1 MNRATALWGRPRR
14 EITEEEYEEFYKH
27 VAHDFEAPLDTIH
40 AQVEGNVEYTVL
52 LFVPGR
58 APFDLWDRN
67 VRRGLRLYVR
77 RVFILEDAGDL
88 LPAYLRFMR
97 GVIDSSDLPL
107 NVSREILQSNR
118 QVEAIRSGTVKRVLG
133 ALDKLAEGDA
143 EKYAKFW
150 GEFGKVLKEGV
161 VEDASNR
168 DAIAALL
175 RFHSTADEDGEPAV
189 SLAAYVER
197 MNKGQE
203 AIHYLTADSLTA
215 ARSSPHLEVFRKQGV
230 EVLLLTDPVDE
241 WLVGHLTE
249 FDGKPLR
256 SVSRG
261 DLDLASLGEGGAAEG
276 EGAGEGEDA
285 GEEETGKDGQDAA
298 EAAGDRE
305 ALVKRIGEALGDRV
319 QSARVSRRLTTS
331 PACLVA
337 DEHALGTHFENVL
350 RAAGHD
356 VERSKP
362 ILEVNVDH
370 PIVGRM
376 SDQEGDRFA
385 DWAQILHDQALLSEG
400 GQLEDPAGF
409 VRRLN
414 DMFQALAGESDGGR
428 RRCAGRRRRLNCPSS
443 PERAWRILPIPPET
457 PRRPGRGGAGEVGR
471 PPTPGP
477 VERWPTDGSAGR
489 ASRRSRTSCASGR
502 AGSTRPGS
510 ASRTAPTTRSTR
522 PSSSPS
528 TLCTFRPARR
538 SPPSS
543 FMPVSP
549 DVNGPKSPPCS
560 TGASRSGSPPRI
572 SPARRGSRGSGSR
585 STGGCWCP
593 GPRSRS
599 SSRKASTPGST
610 VVGCGASSTSGPG
623 ADASR
628 SHAPMPSPA
637 RGWTR
642 STFSPA
648 ALDVARRNVA
658 LHDLEGRVRVVES
671 DLFGGLDGESN
682 RRAGAR
688 YDLVVSNPPYVPD
701 EEMAGLPPEFR
712 AEPASAL
719 TGGPDGLDVVGRIV
733 EEAPRWLAPEGA
745 LVVEVGASPVVRAA
759 LESRFDLPFV
769 WLDAARG
776 GRRRLPAAP
785 ARPLTPLRTGRAGR
799 AGGARFGWRLLPP
812 GTGADRNLWPPG
824 RGLPAREHRRGP
836 QRPRG
841 QDGCLPGVSRGRQEK
856 SIFSINTL
864 TNIMFLTLF
873 LSRRYAASQR
883 KSRTPKSKKIHD
895 PSRKKSLRS
904 PLRHLRQD
912 RQRPRP
918 VRGRVRR
925 PRTEPAGHAPQVRRP
940 LQNLGEGH
948 LPQRH
953 QEQRRPR
960 VLPRGYPRHGPRAR
974 ASRASGA
981 PACATTS
988 CRALRESA
996 STPSPPPTS

>member
-1 MNRATALWGRPRR
+1 MSGESRHESKRETRRYEAEVGQLLDLMVRSLYSSKEIFLRELISNASDAADRLRFAALSDDSLTEGGGELRIAIRFDPEERTLTVADNGIGMSREEVVENIGTIARSGTRRFIESLTGDEARDAQLIGQFGVGFYSIFIVAERVVLTTRRAGAPAGEGVRWESDGRGEFTVETVEVPAHGTEVTLHLREGEDDLLDGFRLRGIVRKYSDHISFPIRMAKEGEAGDGDEDGDVEDAGKEAGAPEEETVNRATALWGRPRQ

-40 AQVEGNVEYTVL
+40 ARVEGNVEYTVL

-133 ALDKLAEGDA
+133 ALAKLAEGDA

-150 GEFGKVLKEGV
+150 GEFGKVLKEGI

-203 AIHYLTADSLTA
+203 AIHFLTADSLTA
-215 ARSSPHLEVFRKQGV
+215 ARSSPHLEVFRKRGV

-276 EGAGEGEDA
+276 EGAGEGKDA
-285 GEEETGKDGQDAA
+285 GEDETGTDGEDAA
-298 EAAGDRE
+298 EAASDRE

-414 DMFQALAGESDGGR
+414 DMFQALAGESGG
-428 RRCAGRRRRLNCPSS
+428 
-443 PERAWRILPIPPET
+443 
-457 PRRPGRGGAGEVGR
+457 GGSEA
-471 PPTPGP
+471 
-477 VERWPTDGSAGR
+477 
-489 ASRRSRTSCASGR
+489 
-502 AGSTRPGS
+502 
-510 ASRTAPTTRSTR
+510 
-522 PSSSPS
+522 
-528 TLCTFRPARR
+528 
-538 SPPSS
+538 
-543 FMPVSP
+543 
-549 DVNGPKSPPCS
+549 
-560 TGASRSGSPPRI
+560 
-572 SPARRGSRGSGSR
+572 
-585 STGGCWCP
+585 
-593 GPRSRS
+593 
-599 SSRKASTPGST
+599 
-610 VVGCGASSTSGPG
+610 
-623 ADASR
+623 
-628 SHAPMPSPA
+628 
-637 RGWTR
+637 
-642 STFSPA
+642 PA
-648 ALDVARRNVA
+648 AAD
-658 LHDLEGRVRVVES
+658 
-671 DLFGGLDGESN
+671 
-682 RRAGAR
+682 
-688 YDLVVSNPPYVPD
+688 
-701 EEMAGLPPEFR
+701 
-712 AEPASAL
+712 SA
-719 TGGPDGLDVVGRIV
+719 
-733 EEAPRWLAPEGA
+733 
-745 LVVEVGASPVVRAA
+745 
-759 LESRFDLPFV
+759 
-769 WLDAARG
+769 
-776 GRRRLPAAP
+776 
-785 ARPLTPLRTGRAGR
+785 
-799 AGGARFGWRLLPP
+799 
-812 GTGADRNLWPPG
+812 
-824 RGLPAREHRRGP
+824 
-836 QRPRG
+836 
-841 QDGCLPGVSRGRQEK
+841 
-856 SIFSINTL
+856 
-864 TNIMFLTLF
+864 
-873 LSRRYAASQR
+873 
-883 KSRTPKSKKIHD
+883 
-895 PSRKKSLRS
+895 
-904 PLRHLRQD
+904 
-912 RQRPRP
+912 
-918 VRGRVRR
+918 
-925 PRTEPAGHAPQVRRP
+925 
-940 LQNLGEGH
+940 
-948 LPQRH
+948 
-953 QEQRRPR
+953 
-960 VLPRGYPRHGPRAR
+960 
-974 ASRASGA
+974 
-981 PACATTS
+981 
-988 CRALRESA
+988 
-996 STPSPPPTS
+996 